1 MRLYFHVPDEA
12 PTVKAFAGLLREG
25 PRGKALRPSWRCPQA
40 STGATAWRSSL
51 PLRLRGLEA
60 ALLRLQA
67 QVRKALTS

>member
-1 MRLYFHVPDEA
+1 MLFRSPGFYRGY
-12 PTVKAFAGLLREG
+12 GLEEFF
-25 PRGKALRPSWRCPQA
+25 
-40 STGATAWRSSL
+40 T